1 MVNDSVLFYFLS
13 FISFKTTLKFL
24 GLIQLNFSQFG
35 TVNESIKSFYNSN
48 EFQQWVTGAE
58 WTPDHLGALK
68 TLLESSCSHSFSGP
82 L

>member
-35 TVNESIKSFYNSN
+35 TVNESIKSFYNS
-48 EFQQWVTGAE
+48 
-58 WTPDHLGALK
+58 
-68 TLLESSCSHSFSGP
+68 
-82 L
+82 